1 MRSSLP
7 SLAAPSLVLAAGIFV
22 FAGAAVAEPQALG
35 LLASDAPIPVTCD
48 AQGCQASL
56 TSFCLERDRASPQA
70 GDPYRIAAGAVRL
83 LVRQDGGEEVVSAN
97 EMAIFTADRGHRT
110 VSIRLSE
117 GLAAQWRDAKL
128 FLEVGPGVTLLPVET
143 EDGAGRDA
151 VEIAALTGPL
161 RDLGSRIVDGVSAK
175 SDTLRLLNRAINALP
190 KLGRGGL
197 AQSEAVWEQSL
208 PADGTARR
216 LAQRTYESCED
227 KTRSGLYYS
236 FRNCLAVAHDK
247 LIMQLNERYWD
258 ARAGS

>member
-1 MRSSLP
+1 MCSSLS

-48 AQGCQASL
+48 TRGCEASL

-70 GDPYRIAAGAVRL
+70 GDPYRIVAGELRL
-83 LVRQDGGEEVVSAN
+83 LVRHDYGEEVLPAN
-97 EMAIFTADRGHRT
+97 DIAVFTADRGHRT

-117 GLAAQWRDAKL
+117 DLAAQWPAAKL
-128 FLEVGPGVTLLPVET
+128 FLEIGSGATLLPADE

-161 RDLGSRIVDGVSAK
+161 RDLGSRIVDGASAK

-197 AQSEAVWEQSL
+197 AQSDAVWEQSL

-216 LAQRTYESCED
+216 LAQRTYESCEG